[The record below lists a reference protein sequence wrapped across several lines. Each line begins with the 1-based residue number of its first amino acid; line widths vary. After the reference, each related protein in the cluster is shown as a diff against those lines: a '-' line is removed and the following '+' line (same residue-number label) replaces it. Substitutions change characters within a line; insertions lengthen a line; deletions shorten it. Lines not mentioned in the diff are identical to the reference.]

1 MSAYVAE
8 IVLIALAHLAWQS
21 RTSACVIGAA
31 PDDATYAAEDDPCF
45 YVVLSEYGD
54 EAAPDANT
62 FDMDVEIVVDEIGE
76 ADVADLPLM
85 FQRFTKFWRVT
96 AYVLV
101 NGARTG
107 ATLATTNQDVNLT
120 FAVNVN
126 YFSDRDGVNA
136 MLNPDVAAFSTWTP
150 PSREDFKLTW
160 SDVVDPSTNLTNVTG
175 TTKRMGTY
183 FLGQA

>member
-1 MSAYVAE
+1 MLTFTETDWFVPHEVTLVAKYRAGDQGRRTVAMCGE
-8 IVLIALAHLAWQS
+8 I
-21 RTSACVIGAA
+21 AA

-101 NGARTG
+101 NGREPARRSRRRTK
-107 ATLATTNQDVNLT
+107 T
-120 FAVNVN
+120 
-126 YFSDRDGVNA
+126 
-136 MLNPDVAAFSTWTP
+136 ST
-150 PSREDFKLTW
+150 SR
-160 SDVVDPSTNLTNVTG
+160 S
-175 TTKRMGTY
+175 R
-183 FLGQA
+183 